1 MQMGD
6 LHDYTVGG
14 TIHFIANNQI
24 GFTTTPIEARSSLH
38 CTELAKTT
46 RAPIFH
52 VNADDVENVIKV
64 CKIAAEYRSRF
75 KNDVV
80 IDLIGYRKDGHNELD
95 QPSFTQPLMYKK
107 IKKHPNVLELYTKQL
122 LDEGVLT
129 EESNKQVRDK
139 ILNNMEEA
147 YAKSRDQTFD

>member
-1 MQMGD
+1 M
-6 LHDYTVGG
+6 
-14 TIHFIANNQI
+14 
-24 GFTTTPIEARSSLH
+24 
-38 CTELAKTT
+38 
-46 RAPIFH
+46 
-52 VNADDVENVIKV
+52 NADDVENVIKV
-64 CKIAAEYRSRF
+64 CKIAAEYRNRF

-80 IDLIGYRKDGHNELD
+80 VDLIGYRKDGHNELD

-122 LDEGVLT
+122 LEEGVLT

-147 YAKSRDQTFD
+147 YAKSRDQTFDQTQWEPKVW